1 MRFVAKLAIVTGLLV
16 MVAMAQDTPTFHSQ
30 TQLVVVSAVVTDHS
44 GAHVPN
50 LKKEDFSV
58 RENGAEQKIA
68 VVEEIHSVAE
78 RLARATTTQPNVYSN
93 LLSGSPGAHRM
104 TIIAIDAINTPF
116 MDQARA
122 RPEIIKF
129 LSNWASSGEP
139 MALVVLT
146 RGGVKVIHD
155 FTADPKV
162 LAKAL
167 DRAKNRNEQ
176 VVDEPTG
183 EAGPEEDATN
193 AEEQQLL
200 QALADARD
208 RFVAFQR
215 RVAATMT
222 LDALQAIARAYG
234 GIPGR
239 KSLIWASSGF
249 PFSISEQT
257 ISTAPA
263 SDGLGDMLPLYNATW
278 QALNDSLIAV
288 YPVDLRGLVTL
299 TPDASIRKPSKNFN
313 QQMSWA
319 NLDRIA
325 TFQTIAEA
333 TGGEAFYNTNDIA
346 GAFRKAAD
354 DSSSYYLL
362 GYYLDPKDT
371 KPGWRKLK
379 VTVDRPGMHVRA
391 RSGFFVQKTGSDG
404 RSEEDVRKSAVSL
417 AVSSPLDFTG
427 IGLTAA
433 FGPMTPGKKPGTKTV
448 PFELALGPNSV
459 DIDTSDKNHV
469 RLDFLAF
476 VRTATGETIDQNG
489 RTIEAHL
496 SPESVTKLQQGGTT
510 YDNVLELPL
519 GDYTVRFVVRD
530 VLSGRMG
537 TVSAPLKVE

>member
-1 MRFVAKLAIVTGLLV
+1 MKFVAKLAIITGLLFTF
-16 MVAMAQDTPTFHSQ
+16 AAAQDTPTFHSQ

-50 LKKEDFSV
+50 LKKEDFSL
-58 RENGAEQKIA
+58 RENGEEQKIA
-68 VVEEIHSVAE
+68 IVEEVHSVTD
-78 RLARATTTQPNVYSN
+78 RLTRATSTQPNVYSN
-93 LLSGSPGAHRM
+93 LVSGSPGAHRL
-104 TIIAIDAINTPF
+104 TIIAIDAINTPL

-122 RPEIIKF
+122 RPQIIKF

-139 MALVVLT
+139 VALVVLT
-146 RGGVKVIHD
+146 RSGVKVIHD
-155 FTADPKV
+155 FTTDPKV
-162 LAKAL
+162 LARAL
-167 DRAKNRNEQ
+167 DKAKNRNEQ

-200 QALADARD
+200 QALADSQD

-222 LDALQAIARAYG
+222 LDALQAIARAYS

-249 PFSISEQT
+249 PFSITEQT

-263 SDGLGDMLPLYNATW
+263 SDGLGDMLPLYNSTW
-278 QALNDSLIAV
+278 QALNDSQIAV
-288 YPVDLRGLVTL
+288 YPVDLRGLAVL
-299 TPDASIRKPSKNFN
+299 MPDASIRRPSRNFN

-319 NLDRIA
+319 NNERIA

-333 TGGEAFYNTNDIA
+333 TGGEAFYNNNDIV

-379 VTVDRPGMHVRA
+379 VTVNRPGMHVRA
-391 RSGFFVQKTGSDG
+391 RSGFFVLKASADG
-404 RSEEDVRKSAVSL
+404 QSEEAVRRSAVSL

-427 IGLTAA
+427 IGVTAA
-433 FGPMTPGKKPGTKTV
+433 FGPMTPGKKAGTKTV

-459 DIDTSDKNHV
+459 EIDTNDKNHV

-476 VRTATGETIDQNG
+476 ARTATGEAVDQNG
-489 RTIEAHL
+489 RTVEAHL
-496 SPESVTKLQQGGTT
+496 SPESVGKLRNGGTK
-510 YDNVLELPL
+510 YNGVLELPP
-519 GDYTVRFVVRD
+519 GEYTVRFVVRD
-530 VLSGRMG
+530 VLSGRIG